1 MKKKNLR
8 PIVLDAQFDAGLPE
22 GEKPL
27 KRVQLEALDFD
38 WIFDED
44 NAKVLLK
51 LLATEANNM
60 ALVKKSIM
68 IFVDLMWSKF

>member
-8 PIVLDAQFDAGLPE
+8 PNTLEAKFDAGLPE

-38 WIFDED
+38 WIFEEN
-44 NAKVLLK
+44 NAKVLLR
-51 LLATEANNM
+51 LLATEANNN
-60 ALVKKSIM
+60 ALVKKSIK
-68 IFVDLMWSKF
+68 IFIDLMWA